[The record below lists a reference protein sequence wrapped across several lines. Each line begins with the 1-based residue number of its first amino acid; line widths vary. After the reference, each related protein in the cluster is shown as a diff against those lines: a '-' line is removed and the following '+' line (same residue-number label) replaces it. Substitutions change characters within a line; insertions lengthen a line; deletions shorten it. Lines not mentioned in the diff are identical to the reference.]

1 MAVSEMKKL
10 SLVALKKDADK
21 LLNDLMWNGSVEVS
35 DASES
40 SETALAQNTAVI
52 REISDITAKLSK
64 IDNALGVLKPYEKA
78 PKGLFSKKKQYKRS
92 DYEASD
98 DIADEAVALS
108 DKVSAA
114 FSAISS
120 KSAEINALTS
130 SIGALEPWKN
140 YDIPLDVERTERTDV
155 ILATYPASRE
165 IGELAARFDGV
176 TDEYE
181 ISEIGKDDAAHYLF
195 VLVNRAFTNEILRVS
210 ADIGFA
216 KQELS
221 RFGTGLPSAEIVEYT
236 AARET
241 LEREIEEHKNEL
253 SEYAGEA
260 DKLRFAYDALSA
272 KLSVTEAK
280 QKMIMTDSAVIMTGW
295 VPAFA
300 AENIS
305 HKLDEIGC
313 AYEFTDPEDGDEDIP
328 VLLQNGRLSSNFES
342 VVEMYSLPMYKTFDP
357 TKIMSVFY
365 FIIFGMMFGD
375 VIYGLI
381 LSVGAFLM
389 TKLLDLGKETKKLVM
404 VFAICGVSSMF
415 WGVMFGSY
423 AGNLL
428 GGLIKPVAF
437 DIIEQPI
444 YFLVLAFVIGAAHLL
459 VAMGI
464 RFYILCREHKF
475 FDAVVEIGSW
485 YLIFAGIALLAA
497 VNKTAGIILVGIGA
511 AIIILFKGRD
521 SKNPVLR
528 IFKGLLGLYDI
539 VNFASDLLSYSRIMA
554 LGMSSAII
562 AMVVNTLA
570 DLPGKSPVGII
581 FMIIILLLG
590 HIINIALNILGTF
603 VHTSRLQYIEFF
615 GKFYVDGGRRFRPLA
630 MEPKY
635 TNIID

>member
-1 MAVSEMKKL
+1 MKKERGITL
-10 SLVALKKDADK
+10 ISLVVYVIVMSIML
-21 LLNDLMWNGSVEVS
+21 VVI
-35 DASES
+35 S
-40 SETALAQNTAVI
+40 SIINQFYQNTDSI
-52 REISDITAKLSK
+52 
-64 IDNALGVLKPYEKA
+64 
-78 PKGLFSKKKQYKRS
+78 
-92 DYEASD
+92 EAS
-98 DIADEAVALS
+98 
-108 DKVSAA
+108 
-114 FSAISS
+114 
-120 KSAEINALTS
+120 
-130 SIGALEPWKN
+130 
-140 YDIPLDVERTERTDV
+140 TEQ
-155 ILATYPASRE
+155 ILAFNTFNTYFLKEVKTKGNSIDHMQDTYVLFKTGNSFSYA
-165 IGELAARFDGV
+165 DG
-176 TDEYE
+176 
-181 ISEIGKDDAAHYLF
+181 
-195 VLVNRAFTNEILRVS
+195 R
-210 ADIGFA
+210 
-216 KQELS
+216 
-221 RFGTGLPSAEIVEYT
+221 P
-236 AARET
+236 
-241 LEREIEEHKNEL
+241 
-253 SEYAGEA
+253 
-260 DKLRFAYDALSA
+260 A

-300 AENIS
+300 AENIATQ
-305 HKLDEIGC
+305 LDNIGC
-313 AYEFTDPEDGDEDIP
+313 AYEFTDPEEGDEDVP
-328 VLLQNGRLSSNFES
+328 VLLKNGRLSSNFES

-357 TKIMSVFY
+357 TRIMSVFY

-389 TKLLDLGKETKKLVM
+389 TKLLDLGKETKKLVT

-464 RFYILCREHKF
+464 RFYVLCREHKF

-497 VNKTAGIILVGIGA
+497 VNKTAGMILAGIGA

-570 DLPGKSPVGII
+570 ELPGKSPVGII
-581 FMIIILLLG
+581 LMIIILLLG
-590 HIINIALNILGTF
+590 HVINIALNILGTF

-615 GKFYVDGGRRFRPLA
+615 GKFYVDGGRKFRPLA

-635 TNIID
+635 TNIIE

>member
-21 LLNDLMWNGSVEVS
+21 LLDDLMWKGSVEVS
-35 DASES
+35 DAAES
-40 SETALAQNTAVI
+40 SGTALAQNTAVI

-64 IDNALGVLKPYEKA
+64 IENALSVLKPYEKA
-78 PKGLFSKKKQYKRS
+78 PKGLFSKKKQYQRS

-98 DIADEAVALS
+98 ALADEAAALS

-114 FSAISS
+114 VFAISS
-120 KSAEINALTS
+120 KSSEINSLTS

-140 YDIPLDVERTERTDV
+140 YDVPLDVERTERTDV
-155 ILATYPASRE
+155 ILATFPASRE

-181 ISEIGKDDAAHYLF
+181 ISDIGKDDAAHYLF
-195 VLVNRAFTNEILRVS
+195 VLANRNFTNELLRVS

-221 RFGTGLPSAEIVEYT
+221 RFGTGLP
-236 AARET
+236 AARIAEYRTACET
-241 LEREIEEHKNEL
+241 LEREITEHRNEL

-295 VPAFA
+295 VPAAA
-300 AENIS
+300 AENIGLELD
-305 HKLDEIGC
+305 KLGC
-313 AYEFTDPEDGDEDIP
+313 AYEFTDPAEGDADVP
-328 VLLQNGRLSSNFES
+328 VLLTNGKLSSNFES
-342 VVEMYSLPMYKTFDP
+342 IVEMYSLPMYKTFDP

-381 LSVGAFLM
+381 LSLGAFLIA
-389 TKLLDLGKETKKLVM
+389 KFADLGKESKKLIM

-415 WGVMFGSY
+415 WGLMFGSY

-428 GGLIKPVAF
+428 GGLIKPIMF
-437 DIIEQPI
+437 DVVDQPI
-444 YFLVLAFVIGAAHLL
+444 YFLVLAFIIGAAHLL
-459 VAMGI
+459 TAMGI
-464 RFYILCREHKF
+464 RFYVLCREHKV
-475 FDAVVEIGSW
+475 FDGVVEIGSW
-485 YLIFAGIALLAA
+485 YMIFAGVALLLL
-497 VNKTAGIILVGIGA
+497 VNKIAGFVLMGIGVFL
-511 AIIILFKGRD
+511 IVFFKARD
-521 SKNPVLR
+521 TKNPIMRVM
-528 IFKGLLGLYDI
+528 KGLLGLYDI
-539 VNFASDLLSYSRIMA
+539 VNLASDLLSYSRIMA
-554 LGMSSAII
+554 LGLSSAII
-562 AMVVNTLA
+562 ALVVNTIA
-570 DLPGKSPVGII
+570 ALPGKSVFGII
-581 FMIIILLLG
+581 FMVIILLVG
-590 HIINIALNILGTF
+590 HVINIALNILGTF

-615 GKFYVDGGRRFRPLA
+615 GKFYVDGGNKFRPLA
-630 MEPKY
+630 LSPKY
-635 TNIID
+635 TGIK